1 MKSGAIRRVKCTCP
15 FPRNLSFCD
24 WHKHARWLYGI
35 SSRFGFLL
43 PPPRIIRNSQLPF
56 LFYFFPFCCEGA
68 PMALGGSALRPETL
82 AAPRPPVGAP
92 GPWQEPWTP
101 AFAVPPLGDSAAPAQ
116 PARCCPSLALCSF
129 FLLASPS
136 HSCFFSSP
144 FSPPSNLNARKV
156 TNSGQG
162 VRLPARPFW
171 RRLPAVTAVPVRLFG
186 FKPR

>member
-1 MKSGAIRRVKCTCP
+1 MCP

-35 SSRFGFLL
+35 RSRFEFLL
-43 PPPRIIRNSQLPF
+43 RPPRELLETHSC
-56 LFYFFPFCCEGA
+56 LFYFIFFPFVVKG
-68 PMALGGSALRPETL
+68 L
-82 AAPRPPVGAP
+82 
-92 GPWQEPWTP
+92 PWLWE
-101 AFAVPPLGDSAAPAQ
+101 AQ
-116 PARCCPSLALCSF
+116 PCGRRPSQHPARPSGPPGCGRSRGRRRSLCRRWVTVQPRHSQRAAAPSLALCSF
-129 FLLASPS
+129 SLLASPS

-156 TNSGQG
+156 TTSGQG

-186 FKPR
+186 IKPR